1 MKRTLTFVFSFIV
14 SVSYSQTGWRSLAI
28 PLTTRYDDL
37 YFLNADTA
45 YTAGGWNGLVHKT
58 VDAGQT
64 WTESRSFGKYL
75 RSIQFLDD
83 TVGLC
88 GSLDSSLYRTTDG
101 GATWTDIASSIT
113 PHPPGICGLARADEN
128 TIYGVGIWSEPAFVI
143 KSTDKGATWTTID
156 MSMYASSLIDA
167 FFFDADHGFVAG
179 SVSEEEGGVILYTED
194 GGAHWVEK
202 IRTGHASDRIW
213 KIQTPDRKHF
223 FGSVESFSGDKTRFL
238 RSSDAGKTWE
248 MKDVRDS
255 YYYIQ
260 SIGFIDSLRGW
271 TGGNENFFE
280 TSDGGNTWVRANLGK
295 NYNRF
300 VKVDEKTAYLT
311 GSRVYQFT
319 RENII
324 TGIPDQETGEDIH
337 TIIISPNPTTAKANI
352 HVNFGTKTM
361 AHVYLYNTEGKNL
374 KRIFDSAV
382 AKGETIIP
390 IDLSNHSPQTIVVI
404 VKTNEG
410 MISAK
415 LVKE

>member
-1 MKRTLTFVFSFIV
+1 
-14 SVSYSQTGWRSLAI
+14 
-28 PLTTRYDDL
+28 
-37 YFLNADTA
+37 
-45 YTAGGWNGLVHKT
+45 
-58 VDAGQT
+58 
-64 WTESRSFGKYL
+64 
-75 RSIQFLDD
+75 
-83 TVGLC
+83 
-88 GSLDSSLYRTTDG
+88 
-101 GATWTDIASSIT
+101 
-113 PHPPGICGLARADEN
+113 
-128 TIYGVGIWSEPAFVI
+128 
-143 KSTDKGATWTTID
+143 
-156 MSMYASSLIDA
+156 
-167 FFFDADHGFVAG
+167 
-179 SVSEEEGGVILYTED
+179 
-194 GGAHWVEK
+194 
-202 IRTGHASDRIW
+202 
-213 KIQTPDRKHF
+213 
-223 FGSVESFSGDKTRFL
+223 
-238 RSSDAGKTWE
+238 
-248 MKDVRDS
+248 
-255 YYYIQ
+255 
-260 SIGFIDSLRGW
+260 
-271 TGGNENFFE
+271 
-280 TSDGGNTWVRANLGK
+280 LGK

-337 TIIISPNPTTAKANI
+337 TIIISPNPTTGKANI